1 MLAKQNRL
9 KKKSD
14 FAQVAK
20 YGRKRHSTFF
30 ILYIYYPQKKQQFP
44 RFGIVISQKASK
56 KATERN
62 LLRRWIRSDLY
73 KKKSKLAPFDYML
86 VVKNQAV
93 GKSHQEISFDLNKIC
108 Y

>member
-1 MLAKQNRL
+1 MLAQQNRL
-9 KKKSD
+9 KKQSD

-20 YGRKRHSTFF
+20 YGRKRHSSFF
-30 ILYIYYPQKKQQFP
+30 IFYIYRPKKPQQHP
-44 RFGIVISQKASK
+44 RFGIVISQKVSK

-73 KKKSKLAPFDYML
+73 INKKNLTPLDYMI
-86 VVKNQAV
+86 VVKKQAI
-93 GKSHQEISFDLNKIC
+93 GKSHQEISTDLNKTC